1 MRDVSKKTTT
11 LRVAVAEAQVSMRAE
26 TIALIHDGKLP
37 KGDPFPVAKVAAI
50 QAAKQ
55 TSNLIPYCHSLPI
68 DFADATFT
76 IDADRILIR
85 TEVKA
90 VWKTGVEME
99 ALTAASIAALT
110 IYDMVKMVDDS
121 AAILEI
127 RLVSKRGGKSDLPM
141 AGGKYSVAVLV
152 LSDSVFEGK
161 AEDTSGKYIQER
173 LMDAGL
179 TIAECAT
186 LPDHVEVIA
195 QKLRGYAEE
204 TMVDLVITTGSTGLG
219 PRDVAPEAMHLL
231 AGRSLDGISTTI
243 RNYGQ
248 QLTPY
253 AMLSRAEAVQV
264 GNTIIINLPGS
275 RRAVEES
282 LDAILPQLFH
292 AFKMIAGGDHASDHR
307 MISQT
312 KLDESD

>member
-11 LRVAVAEAQVSMRAE
+11 LRTAIAEARVSMMPE
-26 TIALIHDGKLP
+26 TIALIRADKLP

-76 IDADRILIR
+76 IEGDRILIR

-121 AAILEI
+121 AVILEI

-141 AGGKYSVAVLV
+141 AEEKYSAVVLV
-152 LSDSVFEGK
+152 LSDSVFGGK
-161 AEDTSGKYIQER
+161 AEDTSGKYIEKR
-173 LMDAGL
+173 LIEAGL
-179 TIAECAT
+179 NIVDYTI
-186 LPDHVEVIA
+186 LPDDVEVIA
-195 QKLRGYAEE
+195 QKLRSYAE
-204 TMVDLVITTGSTGLG
+204 VDLVITTGSTGLG
-219 PRDVAPEAMHLL
+219 PRDVAPEALQSL
-231 AGRSLDGISTTI
+231 GGRVLDGISETI

-248 QLTPY
+248 QRTPF

-264 GNTIIINLPGS
+264 GNTVIINLPGS

-292 AFKMIAGGDHASDHR
+292 AFKMIVGGDHPSDQQKN
-307 MISQT
+307 SQSQ
-312 KLDESD
+312 LHDRD